1 MNPKKLAGDVT
12 KEAQLVARSVADA
25 PAEIQ
30 DWAKE
35 RANKKLQNINRMKK
49 GEQEEFKQMSKGID
63 QGEFQNQR

>member
-1 MNPKKLAGDVT
+1 MNPNKLAGDVA
-12 KEAQLVARSVADA
+12 KEAGMVARSVADA

-35 RANKKLQNINRMKK
+35 RANKKLQNINRMTK
-49 GEQEEFKQMSKGID
+49 GQQEKFSKMSGGID